1 MERVVS
7 EHGFRMVFLIRLSPV
22 VPFALTNYSLGVTR
36 VRFWRYVGASFVG
49 MLPGAFLY
57 SYLGSTLQVL
67 TRAAAPGEEAS
78 TAKSV
83 LFWAG
88 LVATLVVTVLLT
100 RISGVPL
107 LEHRADARWGD
118 DPAYRA
124 YKARTPVLV
133 PWPRGR

>member
-100 RISGVPL
+100 RAAR
-107 LEHRADARWGD
+107 RALDEKVEASP
-118 DPAYRA
+118 DPERA
-124 YKARTPVLV
+124 PE
-133 PWPRGR
+133 RG